1 MENKNSIFARL
12 TPAPA
17 PAPSFAPAPA
27 QTPAQAPA
35 QARPEIDARVAGL
48 EASVKA
54 MEVEIAVLKQAAA
67 RPVPPA
73 PVNKPDLESAARLAR
88 LEKSIEEFGPLLAD
102 QAARQKLAGPDGGL
116 KEELGI
122 VNSGISETLAFFE
135 SMKRSLS
142 QYASEFS
149 GIERECRKSLG
160 EMQGYIR
167 NIDQKF
173 VTERFDEYL
182 KDSVLQ
188 LNGKLA
194 LVETEMHAG
203 LSDLSSRLMTS
214 EVLYG
219 KIFTEAE
226 DRLRKGLEPDIQAV
240 NDRLKDLRSKV
251 SWLTDE
257 YSIVM
262 ERKMRVLEA
271 KYSAFDAI
279 SARMDTISEALKSEK
294 DVPADGRKL

>member
-1 MENKNSIFARL
+1 MENKSSIFAGL
-12 TPAPA
+12 TPA

-27 QTPAQAPA
+27 Q
-35 QARPEIDARVAGL
+35 ARPESDARVAGL
-48 EASVKA
+48 EGSVKTLLASVKSL
-54 MEVEIAVLKQAAA
+54 EVEIAVLKQAAA
-67 RPVPPA
+67 RPQPPA
-73 PVNKPDLESAARLAR
+73 PVKKPDLESAARLER
-88 LEKSIEEFGPLLAD
+88 LEKSVAQFGPLLAD
-102 QAARQKLAGPDGGL
+102 QEARQQLVGPGGGL

-122 VNSGISETLAFFE
+122 VNSGVSNMLAVFE

-142 QYASEFS
+142 QYAAEFS

-167 NIDQKF
+167 NIDQKL

-182 KDSVLQ
+182 KDSVSR

-194 LVETEMHAG
+194 SVETAMHAG

-240 NDRLKDLRSKV
+240 NGRLKDLRSKV